1 MTGIASTRYSGGEY
15 THRFLW
21 RCVQKQ
27 LEAARSGP
35 EGSRYFHLSAMV
47 PGYFVFEAYINYL
60 GETLDKDTWQKEREF
75 FSKEPYR
82 GTEGKLKKLLE
93 LYDLPYPKKS
103 ERPFASVIQIGALRD
118 KIVHSKPYKKEFTV
132 LHSVQAPSPEAKR
145 WLEDEVN
152 ETQAERAIADLDQ
165 FPRGEQCLSNQ
176 RPLNEKTT

>member
-1 MTGIASTRYSGGEY
+1 MGLGICDIRGKKRRYRRHCYFIHFCKSYEKWNESLMTGIASTRYSGGEY

-60 GETLDKDTWQKEREF
+60 GETLDKDTWQKEGAF

-93 LYDLPYPKKS
+93 LYDLPYP
-103 ERPFASVIQIGALRD
+103 Q
-118 KIVHSKPYKKEFTV
+118 
-132 LHSVQAPSPEAKR
+132 
-145 WLEDEVN
+145 
-152 ETQAERAIADLDQ
+152 
-165 FPRGEQCLSNQ
+165 
-176 RPLNEKTT
+176 